1 MNAPALQIGITVTDL
16 DRSLSFYRDTLGLS
30 LKNET
35 TFEQQDTQ
43 KLFKRPNCYAKIAS
57 LQSSDTIESP
67 SVELIEFTS
76 KQTEPPKNNFLS
88 SISEICFFTD
98 NLWREYHRLCA
109 LGVEF
114 LCKPHDF
121 FDFTIEGF
129 QKSRAMY
136 FKEPDG
142 MVLKMV
148 EVF

>member
-1 MNAPALQIGITVTDL
+1 M
-16 DRSLSFYRDTLGLS
+16 SFYQDTLGLS
-30 LKNET
+30 LQNKT
-35 TFEQQDTQ
+35 TFAQEDTQ
-43 KLFKRPNCYAKIAS
+43 KLFKKSNCYAKVAS
-57 LQSSDTIESP
+57 LQGSRTIESP
-67 SVELIEFTS
+67 SIELIEFTS
-76 KQTEPPKNNFLS
+76 QQEKGQKSTFLS
-88 SISEICFFTD
+88 SSVSEICFFTD

-121 FDFTIEGF
+121 FDFTMKGF

-142 MVLKMV
+142 MVLKMI